1 MDILEHDFAT
11 LIDRVSTRAQDERL
25 PDVGIFKLIFRH
37 PVQTIFEAMSGE
49 VGRIFADVKA
59 RLAERTE

>member
-11 LIDRVSTRAQDERL
+11 LINRVSTRAQDERL

-37 PVQTIFEAMSGE
+37 PVRTVFEAMSRE
-49 VGRIFADVKA
+49 IGRIFADVKA
-59 RLAERTE
+59 RLAKRTE